1 MATPRRIYGIYLS
14 LANAAETLSD
24 FLSAKGDKVSS
35 TVTLLVKRDRALL
48 LTRWGEEMSEL
59 CGVLDGSH
67 DDPYLMEAT
76 QCFYWASLYAASA
89 GTSWAALD
97 FEGQRRNAVLS
108 GISSVPELLAAS
120 QRLVA
125 LGSAQAKPEKLFL
138 LWLVADRLYRL
149 QTKPDQQWS
158 LEQLMEA
165 DLQEML
171 KRPYLK
177 PFIEQQD
184 A

>member
-1 MATPRRIYGIYLS
+1 MATPRRIYGIYLG
-14 LANAAETLSD
+14 LAQAADALSD
-24 FLSAKGDKVSS
+24 FLSAKGEQPSS
-35 TVTLLVKRDRALL
+35 TVSLLVKRDRDLL
-48 LTRWGEEMSEL
+48 LARWGEEMGEL

-76 QCFYWASLYAASA
+76 QCYYWASLYAASA

-97 FEGQRRNAVLS
+97 FEGQRRNAVTS
-108 GISSVPELLAAS
+108 GITSVPELSAAS

-138 LWLVADRLYRL
+138 LWLVADRLYRM

-171 KRPYLK
+171 KRPYLR
-177 PFIEQQD
+177 PFIEQTE

>member
-1 MATPRRIYGIYLS
+1 MATPRRIYGIYLG
-14 LANAAETLSD
+14 LAQAADTLKD
-24 FLSAKGDKVSS
+24 DLTAKGEQVSG
-35 TVTLLVKRDRALL
+35 TVSLLVKRDRNLL
-48 LTRWGEEMSEL
+48 LARWGEEMAEL

-67 DDPYLMEAT
+67 GDPYLMEAT

-89 GTSWAALD
+89 RTSWAALD
-97 FEGQRRNAVLS
+97 FEGQRRNAVVS
-108 GISSVPELLAAS
+108 GITSVPELLAAS

-125 LGSAQAKPEKLFL
+125 LGPGQAKPEKLFL
-138 LWLVADRLYRL
+138 LWLVADRLYRQ
-149 QTKPDQQWS
+149 QTRPDQQWS

-177 PFIEQQD
+177 PFIEQLD

>member
-1 MATPRRIYGIYLS
+1 MATPRRIYGIYLG
-14 LANAAETLSD
+14 LAQAADTLGD
-24 FLSAKGDKVSS
+24 FLSAKGEQVSS
-35 TVTLLVKRDRALL
+35 TVTLLRQRDRDLL
-48 LTRWGEEMSEL
+48 LRRWGEEMGEL

-89 GTSWAALD
+89 GTSWTALD
-97 FEGQRRNAVLS
+97 FEGQRRQAVVS
-108 GISSVPELLAAS
+108 GISSVTELLAAC

-125 LGSAQAKPEKLFL
+125 LGAAQARPEKLFL

-149 QTKPDQQWS
+149 QTAPDQQWS

-165 DLQEML
+165 DLQEMR
-171 KRPYLK
+171 KRPYLR
-177 PFIEQQD
+177 PFIEQPE